1 MNIQERFS
9 LRKSAV
15 GLVSVSLLCAI
26 YTSTVAADTV
36 VTGMNEIIE
45 ESQVKDEASIESEK
59 NKSLEGSNLE
69 IVEEIAD
76 NIPSPVIAEGEVAV
90 EMKVDGGTENV
101 VSRND
106 KEVTTSE
113 QNQIEVT
120 ETKEIL
126 NQTSY
131 QTESSEQRQIVWA
144 HGITPPVME
153 QSGGFVKE
161 KYGDY
166 LNYTAPFEAGKGYYD
181 TNKSLNASF
190 IDLNLCFAAVSS
202 NMVHWWLEQNSSY
215 VERYL
220 KEKNSTVNVGENYA
234 ITDLRRYIDS
244 FQDQQ
249 NSRVFDMFKTYYGYR
264 TNGFVSDALVD
275 LFINGYK
282 PKVQGGVNLEDSQ
295 LVPDSRGGFFYDVFK
310 EKKLTNRLF
319 SGSYERFGEDVR
331 TVLESKGLL
340 GLTYRTLGY
349 ATHIVTV
356 WGAEYDN
363 QGKIRAVYI
372 TDSDDQQEQ
381 IGLKRMGI
389 TRDASG
395 NPRLN
400 NHVKNNSAGALLDYV
415 HTIRLGQDLWE
426 EYFNPL
432 AKAKETASQTLADTK
447 KALDLSIQGQSELP
461 ESMRLIY
468 LEKLNNLYN
477 QGILSIQKA
486 ESSEMLSGALE
497 NGLNS
502 LKSLDFPISKVGNAL
517 APDLPV
523 GNRSTVSDVDS
534 LSSQETSSTNLEV
547 DPENAS
553 LIADGTNQLHF
564 PVEVQTTSSVE
575 AEGDNVFEQE
585 ADTLPI
591 IIENKDEFGSELSRN
606 MQTSETDS
614 LVVVVEEDVKNDEV
628 VPVEEL
634 LESETV
640 ESQRSELLSGPIGM
654 EEVNVKEETQ
664 VAPVVTEQPAT
675 SKTTTVEASF
685 DESASVE
692 SETVAQ
698 PAPTSS
704 PGRSALPVQPEVT
717 EVASQEEDQVA
728 TTATEQPATSKT
740 TTVEASLDEPA
751 SVESETVAQPAPT
764 SSPGRSAIPVQPEV
778 TEVASQEEDQVA
790 TTVTE
795 QPATSKTTTVEASLD
810 EPASAESETVAQPAP
825 TSSPGR
831 SAIPVQPEVT
841 EVASQE
847 EDQVATTVTEQS
859 ATAKTLTVESS
870 DEPVGVESETVVKT
884 ELTSSPGRSALP
896 VQPEVTEVASQE
908 ETQVATTATEQPA
921 TSKTTTVEASFD
933 ESASVES
940 ETVAQPAPTSSP
952 GRSAL
957 PVQPEVTEVASQEED
972 QVATTA
978 TEQPATSKTTTV
990 EASLDEPASVESET
1004 VAQPAPTSSPGR
1016 SALPVQ
1022 PEVTEVA
1029 SQEETQV
1036 ATTVTEQSATAK
1048 TLTVESSDEPV
1059 GVESETVVKT
1069 ELTSSPGRSALPVQ
1083 PEVTEVASQE
1093 EDQVATTATEQPA
1106 TSKTTTVEAS
1116 LDEPASA
1123 ESETVAQPAP
1133 TSSPG
1138 RSAIPVQPEV
1148 TEVASQEEDQV
1159 ATTVTEQSATA
1170 KTLTVESS
1178 DEPVGVESETVVKTE
1193 LTSSPGRSALPVQ
1206 PEVTE
1211 VASQEET
1218 QVATT
1223 VTEQPATAKTLTVES
1238 SDEPV
1243 GVESE
1248 TVAKPAPTSSP
1259 GRSAIPVQPEVASQE
1274 ETQVATTATEQPA
1287 TAKTLTVESS
1297 DEPVGVESETVA
1309 KPAPTSSPGRSAI
1322 PVQPEVA
1329 SQEETQVATTVTEQ
1343 PATAKTLTVESS
1355 DEPVGVESESVAK
1368 NEATLVPV
1376 AEDIPVLP
1384 GHSAIRV
1391 AESVAKLSTISE
1403 KNKFVDAEVS
1413 STLKVDSEEVAN
1425 ESNAPQIEFLTEAT
1439 TESILAEADSSSILT
1454 GTKVTQPNKLM
1465 SDLESTERILVP
1477 ESRLLANVKIGISSQ
1492 EIVLPEVPERE
1503 PQMSSIEMDK
1513 GYKETDLDE
1522 SAEPKVI
1529 NNTRKYVQNSAAH
1542 SKIDTKQVLS
1552 VEQSSTTMT
1561 NASGK
1566 IVGISLL
1573 TLVLGS
1579 VWALLKKASKKQ

>member
-59 NKSLEGSNLE
+59 NESLEGSNLE

-640 ESQRSELLSGPIGM
+640 ENQRSELLSGPIGM

-790 TTVTE
+790 TTV
-795 QPATSKTTTVEASLD
+795 
-810 EPASAESETVAQPAP
+810 
-825 TSSPGR
+825 
-831 SAIPVQPEVT
+831 
-841 EVASQE
+841 
-847 EDQVATTVTEQS
+847 
-859 ATAKTLTVESS
+859 
-870 DEPVGVESETVVKT
+870 
-884 ELTSSPGRSALP
+884 
-896 VQPEVTEVASQE
+896 
-908 ETQVATTATEQPA
+908 
-921 TSKTTTVEASFD
+921 
-933 ESASVES
+933 
-940 ETVAQPAPTSSP
+940 
-952 GRSAL
+952 
-957 PVQPEVTEVASQEED
+957 
-972 QVATTA
+972 
-978 TEQPATSKTTTV
+978 
-990 EASLDEPASVESET
+990 
-1004 VAQPAPTSSPGR
+1004 
-1016 SALPVQ
+1016 
-1022 PEVTEVA
+1022 
-1029 SQEETQV
+1029 
-1036 ATTVTEQSATAK
+1036 
-1048 TLTVESSDEPV
+1048 
-1059 GVESETVVKT
+1059 
-1069 ELTSSPGRSALPVQ
+1069 
-1083 PEVTEVASQE
+1083 
-1093 EDQVATTATEQPA
+1093 
-1106 TSKTTTVEAS
+1106 
-1116 LDEPASA
+1116 
-1123 ESETVAQPAP
+1123 
-1133 TSSPG
+1133 
-1138 RSAIPVQPEV
+1138 
-1148 TEVASQEEDQV
+1148 
-1159 ATTVTEQSATA
+1159 
-1170 KTLTVESS
+1170 
-1178 DEPVGVESETVVKTE
+1178 
-1193 LTSSPGRSALPVQ
+1193 
-1206 PEVTE
+1206 
-1211 VASQEET
+1211 
-1218 QVATT
+1218 
-1223 VTEQPATAKTLTVES
+1223 
-1238 SDEPV
+1238 
-1243 GVESE
+1243 
-1248 TVAKPAPTSSP
+1248 
-1259 GRSAIPVQPEVASQE
+1259 
-1274 ETQVATTATEQPA
+1274 
-1287 TAKTLTVESS
+1287 
-1297 DEPVGVESETVA
+1297 
-1309 KPAPTSSPGRSAI
+1309 
-1322 PVQPEVA
+1322 
-1329 SQEETQVATTVTEQ
+1329 
-1343 PATAKTLTVESS
+1343 
-1355 DEPVGVESESVAK
+1355 
-1368 NEATLVPV
+1368 
-1376 AEDIPVLP
+1376 
-1384 GHSAIRV
+1384 
-1391 AESVAKLSTISE
+1391 
-1403 KNKFVDAEVS
+1403 
-1413 STLKVDSEEVAN
+1413 
-1425 ESNAPQIEFLTEAT
+1425 
-1439 TESILAEADSSSILT
+1439 
-1454 GTKVTQPNKLM
+1454 
-1465 SDLESTERILVP
+1465 
-1477 ESRLLANVKIGISSQ
+1477 
-1492 EIVLPEVPERE
+1492 
-1503 PQMSSIEMDK
+1503 
-1513 GYKETDLDE
+1513 
-1522 SAEPKVI
+1522 
-1529 NNTRKYVQNSAAH
+1529 
-1542 SKIDTKQVLS
+1542 
-1552 VEQSSTTMT
+1552 
-1561 NASGK
+1561 
-1566 IVGISLL
+1566 
-1573 TLVLGS
+1573 
-1579 VWALLKKASKKQ
+1579 

>member
-640 ESQRSELLSGPIGM
+640 ENQRSELLSGPIGM

-675 SKTTTVEASF
+675 SKTTTVEASL
-685 DESASVE
+685 DEPASAESETVAQPAPTSSPGRSALPVQPEVTEVASQEEDQVATIVTEQSATAKTLTVESSDEPVGVESESVAKTELTSSPGRSALPVQPEVTEVASQEEDQVATTATEQPATSKTTTVEASLDEPASAE

-751 SVESETVAQPAPT
+751 SAESETVAQPAPT

-825 TSSPGR
+825 
-831 SAIPVQPEVT
+831 
-841 EVASQE
+841 
-847 EDQVATTVTEQS
+847 
-859 ATAKTLTVESS
+859 
-870 DEPVGVESETVVKT
+870 
-884 ELTSSPGRSALP
+884 
-896 VQPEVTEVASQE
+896 
-908 ETQVATTATEQPA
+908 
-921 TSKTTTVEASFD
+921 
-933 ESASVES
+933 
-940 ETVAQPAPTSSP
+940 
-952 GRSAL
+952 
-957 PVQPEVTEVASQEED
+957 
-972 QVATTA
+972 
-978 TEQPATSKTTTV
+978 
-990 EASLDEPASVESET
+990 
-1004 VAQPAPTSSPGR
+1004 
-1016 SALPVQ
+1016 
-1022 PEVTEVA
+1022 
-1029 SQEETQV
+1029 
-1036 ATTVTEQSATAK
+1036 
-1048 TLTVESSDEPV
+1048 
-1059 GVESETVVKT
+1059 
-1069 ELTSSPGRSALPVQ
+1069 TSSPGRSALPVQ

-1178 DEPVGVESETVVKTE
+1178 DEPVGVESESVAKTE
-1193 LTSSPGRSALPVQ
+1193 LTSSPGRSGLPVQ

-1223 VTEQPATAKTLTVES
+1223 V
-1238 SDEPV
+1238 
-1243 GVESE
+1243 
-1248 TVAKPAPTSSP
+1248 
-1259 GRSAIPVQPEVASQE
+1259 
-1274 ETQVATTATEQPA
+1274 TEQPA

-1413 STLKVDSEEVAN
+1413 STLKVGSEEVAN

>member
-59 NKSLEGSNLE
+59 NESLEGSNLE

-751 SVESETVAQPAPT
+751 S
-764 SSPGRSAIPVQPEV
+764 
-778 TEVASQEEDQVA
+778 
-790 TTVTE
+790 
-795 QPATSKTTTVEASLD
+795 
-810 EPASAESETVAQPAP
+810 AESETVAQPAP

-908 ETQVATTATEQPA
+908 ETQVAPVVTEQPA

-952 GRSAL
+952 GRSA
-957 PVQPEVTEVASQEED
+957 
-972 QVATTA
+972 
-978 TEQPATSKTTTV
+978 
-990 EASLDEPASVESET
+990 
-1004 VAQPAPTSSPGR
+1004 
-1016 SALPVQ
+1016 
-1022 PEVTEVA
+1022 
-1029 SQEETQV
+1029 
-1036 ATTVTEQSATAK
+1036 
-1048 TLTVESSDEPV
+1048 
-1059 GVESETVVKT
+1059 
-1069 ELTSSPGRSALPVQ
+1069 
-1083 PEVTEVASQE
+1083 
-1093 EDQVATTATEQPA
+1093 
-1106 TSKTTTVEAS
+1106 
-1116 LDEPASA
+1116 
-1123 ESETVAQPAP
+1123 
-1133 TSSPG
+1133 
-1138 RSAIPVQPEV
+1138 IPVQPEV

-1159 ATTVTEQSATA
+1159 ATTV
-1170 KTLTVESS
+1170 
-1178 DEPVGVESETVVKTE
+1178 
-1193 LTSSPGRSALPVQ
+1193 
-1206 PEVTE
+1206 
-1211 VASQEET
+1211 
-1218 QVATT
+1218 
-1223 VTEQPATAKTLTVES
+1223 
-1238 SDEPV
+1238 
-1243 GVESE
+1243 
-1248 TVAKPAPTSSP
+1248 
-1259 GRSAIPVQPEVASQE
+1259 
-1274 ETQVATTATEQPA
+1274 TEQPA

>member
-59 NKSLEGSNLE
+59 NESLEGSNLE

-740 TTVEASLDEPA
+740 TTVEASFDESA

-764 SSPGRSAIPVQPEV
+764 SSPGRSALPVQPEV

-790 TTVTE
+790 TTVTEQSATAKTLTVESSDEPVGVESETVVKTELTSSLGRSALPVQPEVTEVASQEEDQVATTATE

-847 EDQVATTVTEQS
+847 E
-859 ATAKTLTVESS
+859 
-870 DEPVGVESETVVKT
+870 
-884 ELTSSPGRSALP
+884 
-896 VQPEVTEVASQE
+896 
-908 ETQVATTATEQPA
+908 TQVAPVVAEQPA

-940 ETVAQPAPTSSP
+940 ETVAQPAP
-952 GRSAL
+952 
-957 PVQPEVTEVASQEED
+957 
-972 QVATTA
+972 
-978 TEQPATSKTTTV
+978 
-990 EASLDEPASVESET
+990 
-1004 VAQPAPTSSPGR
+1004 
-1016 SALPVQ
+1016 
-1022 PEVTEVA
+1022 
-1029 SQEETQV
+1029 
-1036 ATTVTEQSATAK
+1036 
-1048 TLTVESSDEPV
+1048 
-1059 GVESETVVKT
+1059 
-1069 ELTSSPGRSALPVQ
+1069 TSSPGRSALPVQ

-1178 DEPVGVESETVVKTE
+1178 DEPVGVESESVAKTE

-1223 VTEQPATAKTLTVES
+1223 V
-1238 SDEPV
+1238 
-1243 GVESE
+1243 
-1248 TVAKPAPTSSP
+1248 
-1259 GRSAIPVQPEVASQE
+1259 
-1274 ETQVATTATEQPA
+1274 TEQPA

-1384 GHSAIRV
+1384 RHSAIRV

>member
-59 NKSLEGSNLE
+59 NESLEGSNLE

-547 DPENAS
+547 DTENAS

-606 MQTSETDS
+606 MQTPETDS

-640 ESQRSELLSGPIGM
+640 ENQRSELLSGPIGM

-790 TTVTE
+790 TT
-795 QPATSKTTTVEASLD
+795 
-810 EPASAESETVAQPAP
+810 
-825 TSSPGR
+825 
-831 SAIPVQPEVT
+831 
-841 EVASQE
+841 
-847 EDQVATTVTEQS
+847 
-859 ATAKTLTVESS
+859 
-870 DEPVGVESETVVKT
+870 
-884 ELTSSPGRSALP
+884 
-896 VQPEVTEVASQE
+896 
-908 ETQVATTATEQPA
+908 
-921 TSKTTTVEASFD
+921 
-933 ESASVES
+933 
-940 ETVAQPAPTSSP
+940 
-952 GRSAL
+952 
-957 PVQPEVTEVASQEED
+957 
-972 QVATTA
+972 
-978 TEQPATSKTTTV
+978 
-990 EASLDEPASVESET
+990 
-1004 VAQPAPTSSPGR
+1004 
-1016 SALPVQ
+1016 
-1022 PEVTEVA
+1022 
-1029 SQEETQV
+1029 
-1036 ATTVTEQSATAK
+1036 
-1048 TLTVESSDEPV
+1048 
-1059 GVESETVVKT
+1059 
-1069 ELTSSPGRSALPVQ
+1069 
-1083 PEVTEVASQE
+1083 
-1093 EDQVATTATEQPA
+1093 
-1106 TSKTTTVEAS
+1106 
-1116 LDEPASA
+1116 
-1123 ESETVAQPAP
+1123 
-1133 TSSPG
+1133 
-1138 RSAIPVQPEV
+1138 
-1148 TEVASQEEDQV
+1148 
-1159 ATTVTEQSATA
+1159 
-1170 KTLTVESS
+1170 
-1178 DEPVGVESETVVKTE
+1178 
-1193 LTSSPGRSALPVQ
+1193 
-1206 PEVTE
+1206 
-1211 VASQEET
+1211 
-1218 QVATT
+1218 
-1223 VTEQPATAKTLTVES
+1223 
-1238 SDEPV
+1238 
-1243 GVESE
+1243 
-1248 TVAKPAPTSSP
+1248 
-1259 GRSAIPVQPEVASQE
+1259 
-1274 ETQVATTATEQPA
+1274 
-1287 TAKTLTVESS
+1287 
-1297 DEPVGVESETVA
+1297 
-1309 KPAPTSSPGRSAI
+1309 
-1322 PVQPEVA
+1322 
-1329 SQEETQVATTVTEQ
+1329 
-1343 PATAKTLTVESS
+1343 
-1355 DEPVGVESESVAK
+1355 
-1368 NEATLVPV
+1368 
-1376 AEDIPVLP
+1376 
-1384 GHSAIRV
+1384 
-1391 AESVAKLSTISE
+1391 
-1403 KNKFVDAEVS
+1403 
-1413 STLKVDSEEVAN
+1413 
-1425 ESNAPQIEFLTEAT
+1425 
-1439 TESILAEADSSSILT
+1439 
-1454 GTKVTQPNKLM
+1454 
-1465 SDLESTERILVP
+1465 
-1477 ESRLLANVKIGISSQ
+1477 
-1492 EIVLPEVPERE
+1492 
-1503 PQMSSIEMDK
+1503 
-1513 GYKETDLDE
+1513 
-1522 SAEPKVI
+1522 
-1529 NNTRKYVQNSAAH
+1529 
-1542 SKIDTKQVLS
+1542 
-1552 VEQSSTTMT
+1552 
-1561 NASGK
+1561 
-1566 IVGISLL
+1566 
-1573 TLVLGS
+1573 
-1579 VWALLKKASKKQ
+1579 

>member
-59 NKSLEGSNLE
+59 NESLEGSNLE

-244 FQDQQ
+244 FQEQQ

-575 AEGDNVFEQE
+575 VEGDNVFEQE

-704 PGRSALPVQPEVT
+704 PGRSA
-717 EVASQEEDQVA
+717 
-728 TTATEQPATSKT
+728 
-740 TTVEASLDEPA
+740 
-751 SVESETVAQPAPT
+751 
-764 SSPGRSAIPVQPEV
+764 IPVQPEV

-790 TTVTE
+790 T
-795 QPATSKTTTVEASLD
+795 
-810 EPASAESETVAQPAP
+810 
-825 TSSPGR
+825 
-831 SAIPVQPEVT
+831 I
-841 EVASQE
+841 
-847 EDQVATTVTEQS
+847 VTEQS
-859 ATAKTLTVESS
+859 ATSKTLTVESS
-870 DEPVGVESETVVKT
+870 DEPVGVESESVAKT
-884 ELTSSPGRSALP
+884 EL
-896 VQPEVTEVASQE
+896 
-908 ETQVATTATEQPA
+908 
-921 TSKTTTVEASFD
+921 
-933 ESASVES
+933 
-940 ETVAQPAPTSSP
+940 TSSP

-990 EASLDEPASVESET
+990 EASFDESASVESET
-1004 VAQPAPTSSPGR
+1004 VAQPAP
-1016 SALPVQ
+1016 
-1022 PEVTEVA
+1022 
-1029 SQEETQV
+1029 
-1036 ATTVTEQSATAK
+1036 
-1048 TLTVESSDEPV
+1048 
-1059 GVESETVVKT
+1059 
-1069 ELTSSPGRSALPVQ
+1069 TSSPGRSALPVQ

-1218 QVATT
+1218 QVAPV
-1223 VTEQPATAKTLTVES
+1223 VTEQPATSKTLTVE
-1238 SDEPV
+1238 
-1243 GVESE
+1243 
-1248 TVAKPAPTSSP
+1248 T
-1259 GRSAIPVQPEVASQE
+1259 
-1274 ETQVATTATEQPA
+1274 
-1287 TAKTLTVESS
+1287 S

-1413 STLKVDSEEVAN
+1413 STLKVGSEEVAN

-1529 NNTRKYVQNSAAH
+1529 NNTRKYGQNSAAH

-1552 VEQSSTTMT
+1552 VEQSSTTMA

-1579 VWALLKKASKKQ
+1579 VWALLKKSK

>member
-640 ESQRSELLSGPIGM
+640 ENQRSELLSGPIGM

-664 VAPVVTEQPAT
+664 VAPV
-675 SKTTTVEASF
+675 
-685 DESASVE
+685 
-692 SETVAQ
+692 
-698 PAPTSS
+698 
-704 PGRSALPVQPEVT
+704 
-717 EVASQEEDQVA
+717 
-728 TTATEQPATSKT
+728 
-740 TTVEASLDEPA
+740 
-751 SVESETVAQPAPT
+751 
-764 SSPGRSAIPVQPEV
+764 
-778 TEVASQEEDQVA
+778 
-790 TTVTE
+790 VTE

-847 EDQVATTVTEQS
+847 EDQVA
-859 ATAKTLTVESS
+859 AI
-870 DEPVGVESETVVKT
+870 
-884 ELTSSPGRSALP
+884 
-896 VQPEVTEVASQE
+896 
-908 ETQVATTATEQPA
+908 
-921 TSKTTTVEASFD
+921 
-933 ESASVES
+933 
-940 ETVAQPAPTSSP
+940 
-952 GRSAL
+952 
-957 PVQPEVTEVASQEED
+957 
-972 QVATTA
+972 
-978 TEQPATSKTTTV
+978 
-990 EASLDEPASVESET
+990 
-1004 VAQPAPTSSPGR
+1004 
-1016 SALPVQ
+1016 
-1022 PEVTEVA
+1022 
-1029 SQEETQV
+1029 
-1036 ATTVTEQSATAK
+1036 VTEQSATAK

-1148 TEVASQEEDQV
+1148 TEVASQEETQV
-1159 ATTVTEQSATA
+1159 ATIVTEQSATS

-1178 DEPVGVESETVVKTE
+1178 DEPVGVESESIAKTE

-1211 VASQEET
+1211 VASQEED

-1223 VTEQPATAKTLTVES
+1223 VTEQPA
-1238 SDEPV
+1238 P
-1243 GVESE
+1243 
-1248 TVAKPAPTSSP
+1248 
-1259 GRSAIPVQPEVASQE
+1259 
-1274 ETQVATTATEQPA
+1274 
-1287 TAKTLTVESS
+1287 AKTLTVESS

-1343 PATAKTLTVESS
+1343 PATAKTLTVESSDEPVGVESESVAQPAPTSSPGRSAIPVQPEVTEVASQEEDQVATTVTEQSAPAKTLTVESSDEPVGVESETVVKTELTSSPGRSAIPVQPEVTEVASQEEDQVATIVTEQSATSKTLTVESSDEPVGVESESVAKTELTSSPGRSALPVQPEVTEVASQEEDQVATTVTEQPATSKTLTVESSDEPVGVESETVAKPAPTSSPGRSALPVQPEVASQEETQVATTVTEQPATSKTTTVEASLDEPASAESETVAQPAPTSSPGRSAIPVQPEVTEVASQEEDQVATTVTEQSATAKTLTVESS